1 MDYVSH
7 LLSFISDKDLEAFAL
22 DTQVNKYS
30 KKLQGELLFKLLF
43 YCLITEKDNSL
54 RGMQSALESALFQA
68 ISNSDPKLSIAHSSI
83 SERLNTIRYQ
93 YFEKIFQHC
102 LKAYKSSS
110 DVMKKDIVRF
120 DSTIVSLSSKLLSVG
135 YNIKGGDA
143 DKYRLLKFTVGY
155 SDVPD
160 CICFYT
166 AQTYTSENV
175 ALKETIISN
184 HSHARQCISVFDRG
198 ITSRAN
204 YDVLTDNKVLFISR
218 TDANA
223 KHTLHTC
230 DALTTNVETNTLTIF
245 SDCWVYLYTA
255 NKKRSKH
262 PVRIITA
269 IRKTDRE
276 IIAFIS
282 NIKKMKVKE
291 ITEIYKSR
299 WEIEIFFKFIKQH
312 LNFSHLLNR
321 TENGIKVVMYVT
333 MTAAILLTHYKKLKE
348 LTGYKIAKRKFA
360 QDLERNLIYNI
371 VLLCNGDAEQAQ
383 RLLYLNTS

>member
-1 MDYVSH
+1 MDYLSR

-22 DTQVNKYS
+22 ETQVNKYS
-30 KKLQGELLFKLLF
+30 KKLQSELLFKLLF

-68 ISNSDPKLSIAHSSI
+68 ISNSDTALSVAHSSI

-102 LKAYKSSS
+102 VKEYKSSS
-110 DVMKKDIVRF
+110 GVVKKDIVRF

-143 DKYRLLKFTVGY
+143 DKYRLLKFTIGY
-155 SDVPD
+155 SDAPD
-160 CICFYT
+160 CVCFYT
-166 AQTYTSENV
+166 DQTYNSENV

-184 HSHARQCISVFDRG
+184 QKVNKQISVFDRG

-204 YDVLTDNKVLFISR
+204 YDVLTENNVWFVSR
-218 TDANA
+218 IDPAA
-223 KHTLHTC
+223 KHTVCKVNELKG
-230 DALTTNVETNTLTIF
+230 NIETDTLTIVN
-245 SDCWVYLYTA
+245 DTWIYLYTT
-255 NKKRSKH
+255 NKKRSTH
-262 PVRIITA
+262 PVRVIRAMKKSDGETISFIT
-269 IRKTDRE
+269 
-276 IIAFIS
+276 

-299 WEIEIFFKFIKQH
+299 WQIEIFFKFIKQH

-333 MTAAILLTHYKKLKE
+333 MTAAILLAHYKKQKVLK
-348 LTGYKIAKRKFA
+348 GYKIAKRKFA
-360 QDLERNLIYNI
+360 QDLERDIIYNI
-371 VLLCNGDAEQAQ
+371 VLLCNGDAKQA
-383 RLLYLNTS
+383 RKMLYQNTS